1 MKAIVSP
8 LSTLNDISFNK
19 YSSASG
25 YLKETFLNSIVPTS
39 LVISLSIVPS
49 GTETIVSN
57 TSLIRLAETL
67 ALGKIINIMAS
78 IRKDIITCIA

>member
-1 MKAIVSP
+1 MKAMVSP
-8 LSTLNDISFNK
+8 LLTLNDISFNK